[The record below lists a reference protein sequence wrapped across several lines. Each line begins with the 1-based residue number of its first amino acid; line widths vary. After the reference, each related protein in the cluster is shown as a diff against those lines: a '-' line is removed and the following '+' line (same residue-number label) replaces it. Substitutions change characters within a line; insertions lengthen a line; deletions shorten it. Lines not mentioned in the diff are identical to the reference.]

1 MNKKLFLFAVSSLLV
16 VLFDQIIKLLIISKT
31 IPLNYIQN
39 TGAGFG
45 LFKNSVNILII
56 ISFIVIGM
64 ILYYYKKIPENSVSV
79 QIAAGLILGGAIGN
93 LIDRIRLGFVIDF
106 IDLKFWPSFNIAD
119 SAITIGAIII
129 IIYLLK
135 KENISK

>member
-1 MNKKLFLFAVSSLLV
+1 MKKKLFIFLVSSFLI
-16 VLFDQIIKLLIISKT
+16 VLFDQIIKLLIINKT

-45 LFKNSVNILII
+45 LFKDSANILIFVSI
-56 ISFIVIGM
+56 IAIGL

-93 LIDRIRLGFVIDF
+93 LIDRIRLGSVIDF

-119 SAITIGAIII
+119 SAITIGAVII
-129 IIYLLK
+129 IIYL
-135 KENISK
+135 